1 MQQDGENLIVLA
13 RMPCPNKVR
22 SPSRASLHFSSP
34 DTHPP
39 SLMAFTHLHVHTEFS
54 LLDGMIHTK
63 ELIARSVELGMDS
76 VAITDHGN
84 LFAAIEFLVNAKSH
98 NDKVNAW
105 NKEHP
110 EAAKKIFKPIL
121 GCEVYL
127 APTSLDVKKQ
137 ILGRKRNTHLVL
149 LCENNQGWE
158 NLIRIVSRGHLD
170 GFYYKPRIDLATLRE
185 FSEGLICLTACLG
198 GPLQEWILQDQPDK
212 AEEVLL
218 ELVDIFGKEQVFVEL
233 QNHGIPEELQCMPE
247 LIRIARKHDVKLV
260 ATNDAHFL
268 KAEDHSAH
276 DILIC
281 VGTGNKR
288 DDPKRMRYDPS
299 IYFKSEEEMRKLFA
313 DCPEACDNTNL
324 IAERCNVSIKLDA
337 TSTER
342 YPEFEPPDGTPRE
355 DYMRRIC
362 YDGLLERYGQQ
373 RIDEDAELTVRLDYE
388 LNIIKEL
395 KFSSYFLITADF
407 INWAREQDI
416 PVGPGR
422 GSAAGSL
429 VAYCMKITDIC
440 PMTFELLFERFL
452 NPERVSPPD
461 IDIDFC
467 QTRRPE
473 VIDYVRHK
481 YGDRCV
487 THIITY
493 GTMGAKSVIRDVA
506 RVLDMGY
513 ADGDKI
519 AKLIPT
525 GPKVSLQ
532 SAYKETED
540 LRNLLSMDESYQE
553 AWGFAEKL
561 EGTVRNVGMHAAGVV
576 IGDRELDEYVALTRD
591 DLSNPNGEVVAQ
603 CDMSAIYNAGLL
615 KMDFLGLKTLTVM
628 KDAEFYA
635 RMRFPEFNYEKVAL
649 DDKLTLE
656 LLNRGET
663 MGVFQLESGGMVD
676 TCKRYGIDSI
686 DDIIALLALYRPG
699 AMQFIDQMV
708 AVKKGLQE
716 AEYEHPLLK
725 QISASTFG
733 VMIYQEQ
740 IQAAAKLLAGYT
752 LGGADL
758 LRRAMGK
765 KSVKVMEE
773 QRVQFVKGC
782 AETNDISQSVANAIF
797 DKISLFAGYGFNKSH
812 SACYGLISYWTAY
825 LKAHFPV
832 EFLCGLMTSENTNEK
847 IGVFIQEANRMG
859 IEVLGPC
866 VNNSV
871 VKFQPE
877 TQANGRL
884 AIRFGLASIKS
895 MSSETVRVI
904 VEEREKNGLYASM
917 EDFCY
922 RIPPQNVRRNQM
934 EVLVQVGA
942 FDWMHQTRAQ
952 IFSTIESCIMGSSSV
967 HKDKAAGQM
976 ALFDMTTEATSNP
989 RDIIMQEWPKEKRL
1003 NDEKAL
1009 TGAYFTGHPLDSMR
1023 GIVDDKRYV
1032 SIGSLPDLTEEEI
1045 RGPQNMAGMLRA
1057 VTVKITKAGQKFA
1070 IITVEDFTGS
1080 TEALL
1085 WGDSYSKATEIE
1097 GLLELGSF
1105 VRFRARLTID
1115 SRTNDKKV
1123 SANGLEPL
1131 SKFKRANKS
1140 NKNNKSKPY
1149 YEITVN
1155 TARHT
1160 SEDLQQIKDILLRHS
1175 GRSPV
1180 RLSFRNTLGSR
1191 QSIELGEKYRV
1202 KESEMLNE
1210 ELSRFS

>member
-1 MQQDGENLIVLA
+1 
-13 RMPCPNKVR
+13 
-22 SPSRASLHFSSP
+22 
-34 DTHPP
+34 
-39 SLMAFTHLHVHTEFS
+39 MAFTHLHVHSEYS
-54 LLDGMIHTK
+54 LLDGMIQTK
-63 ELIARSVELGMDS
+63 ELIARSVELGMNS
-76 VAITDHGN
+76 AAITDHGN

-98 NDKVNAW
+98 NDKVIAW

-110 EAAKKIFKPIL
+110 EEKKEIFKPIL

-127 APTSLDVKKQ
+127 APTALNVKKQ
-137 ILGRKRNTHLVL
+137 ILGRKRSTHLVL
-149 LCENNQGWE
+149 LCENNRGWE

-170 GFYYKPRIDLATLRE
+170 GFYYKPRVDLATLRE
-185 FSEGLICLTACLG
+185 YSEGIICLTACLG
-198 GPLQEWILQDQPDK
+198 GPLQEWILQDQPEK

-233 QNHGIPEELQCMPE
+233 QNHGIPEELRCLPE
-247 LIRIARKHDVKLV
+247 LIRIARKHDVQLV

-268 KAEDHSAH
+268 RAEDHSAH

-288 DDPKRMRYDPS
+288 DDPQRMRYDPS
-299 IYFKSEEEMRKLFA
+299 IYFKSEAEMRSLFA
-313 DCPEACDNTNL
+313 DCPEACDNTSI
-324 IAERCNVSIKLDA
+324 IAERCNISIKLDA

-342 YPEFEPPDGTPRE
+342 YPEFNPPDGTPRE
-355 DYMRRIC
+355 QYMRRIC
-362 YDGLLERYGQQ
+362 YEGLLERYGQQ
-373 RIDEDAELTVRLDYE
+373 RIDEDKELITRLDYE
-388 LNIIKEL
+388 LDIIRDL

-407 INWAREQDI
+407 ISWARAQDI

-440 PMTFELLFERFL
+440 PIAFGLIFERFL

-473 VIDYVRHK
+473 VIDYVRRK

-493 GTMGAKSVIRDVA
+493 GSMGAKSAIRDVA

-513 ADGDKI
+513 ADGDKM

-525 GPKVSLQ
+525 GPKVSLE
-532 SAYKETED
+532 SAFKESED
-540 LRNLLSMDESYQE
+540 LRKLLAMDESYQE
-553 AWGFAEKL
+553 AWNFAKKL

-576 IGDRELDEYVALTRD
+576 IGDRELDDYVALTRD

-635 RMRFPEFNYEKVAL
+635 RMSCPEFNYEKVPL

-708 AVKKGLQE
+708 AVKKGLQK
-716 AEYEHPLLK
+716 AEYEHPLLE
-725 QISASTFG
+725 QISGSTFG

-765 KSVKVMEE
+765 KSLKVMEE

-782 AETNDISQSVANAIF
+782 AETNDIPENVANAIF

-847 IGVFIQEANRMG
+847 IGIFIQEANRMG

-866 VNNSV
+866 VNKSA
-871 VKFQPE
+871 VKFRPE
-877 TQANGRL
+877 IQANGHL

-895 MSSETVRVI
+895 MSSETVRVL
-904 VEEREKNGLYASM
+904 VEEREQNGLYASM

-922 RIPPQNVRRNQM
+922 RIPPRNMRRNQM
-934 EVLVQVGA
+934 EGLVQVGA

-952 IFSTIESCIMGSSSV
+952 IFSTIENCIMGSSSV

-976 ALFDMTTEATSNP
+976 ALFDMTSEIASN
-989 RDIIMQEWPKEKRL
+989 DQYVILQEWSKEKRL

-1023 GIVDDKRYV
+1023 GIVDDKRYIA
-1032 SIGSLPDLTEEEI
+1032 IGSLPDLSEEEI
-1045 RGPQNMAGMLRA
+1045 RGPKNIAGMLRGI
-1057 VTVKITKAGQKFA
+1057 TVKVSKSNKKFA
-1070 IITVEDFTGS
+1070 IILVEDFTGS
-1080 TEALL
+1080 VEVLL
-1085 WGDSYSKATEIE
+1085 WGDSYSKAAAIE

-1105 VRFRARLTID
+1105 VRFRARISID

-1123 SANGLEPL
+1123 SAMGLDAL
-1131 SKFKRANKS
+1131 AGVKQSKFSK
-1140 NKNNKSKPY
+1140 KSKPF
-1149 YEITVN
+1149 YEITLN

-1160 SEDLQQIKDILLRHS
+1160 AEDLQQIKDILLRYS
-1175 GRSPV
+1175 GRIPV
-1180 RLSFRNTLGSR
+1180 RLCFRNTLGSR
-1191 QSIELGEKYRV
+1191 QSMELGERYRV
-1202 KESEMLNE
+1202 KESDMLNE